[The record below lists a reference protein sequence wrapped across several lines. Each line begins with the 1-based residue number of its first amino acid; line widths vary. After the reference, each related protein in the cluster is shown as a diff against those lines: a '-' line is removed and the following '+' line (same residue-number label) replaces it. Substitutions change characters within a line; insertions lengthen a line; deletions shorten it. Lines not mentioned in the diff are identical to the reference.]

1 MNKQT
6 VSQRIARSVRIGVTV
21 AAVAATSLIG
31 LGLVAGEAGAKPI
44 GGPTPPTKVSPCA
57 SAVSLNTTYSYSYS
71 LSSGQVLSLGGSG
84 CSTTAN
90 PVTITIPAVEVAL
103 ANPCVPV
110 PNRLCGP
117 PPYAVASEKVTPGI
131 CIDRNCV
138 FSFSINVAQSE
149 APLFLT
155 AADADAA
162 EGNSQAAPIDYVAT
176 QARKTSNLYFGLW
189 SPGPV
194 PPPK

>member
-90 PVTITIPAVEVAL
+90 PVTITTTM
-103 ANPCVPV
+103 
-110 PNRLCGP
+110 
-117 PPYAVASEKVTPGI
+117 Y
-131 CIDRNCV
+131 
-138 FSFSINVAQSE
+138 
-149 APLFLT
+149 
-155 AADADAA
+155 DADG
-162 EGNSQAAPIDYVAT
+162 EVTESIDPVDKIFGPGSGAVNTAKLIVSRDVAIDLPAT
-176 QARKTSNLYFGLW
+176 PARELHFACGMGMYRGA
-189 SPGPV
+189 V
-194 PPPK
+194 VVH